1 MVEVKNPGGLADD
14 IELELERF
22 RHAGAIVR
30 MPEGMTDLA
39 GALARVAV
47 MLREAE
53 ALGQAVDVGDE
64 VLRLFQQFR
73 GALTTVGG
81 APAQA

>member
-1 MVEVKNPGGLADD
+1 MIEIRNPGMLAGA
-14 IELELERF
+14 IELELARF
-22 RHAGAIVR
+22 RHAGVVVR

-39 GALARVAV
+39 DALGRVAV

-64 VLRLFQQFR
+64 VVRLFEQFR
-73 GALTTVGG
+73 GALRTVGG

>member
-22 RHAGAIVR
+22 RYAGAIVR

-39 GALARVAV
+39 GALERVAM

>member
-1 MVEVKNPGGLADD
+1 MRDPGRLADA

-22 RHAGAIVR
+22 RRASLIVR

-39 GALARVAV
+39 EALARVAV

-64 VLRLFQQFR
+64 VVRFFEQFR
-73 GALTTVGG
+73 GALCTVGG
-81 APAQA
+81 APAEA

>member
-1 MVEVKNPGGLADD
+1 MVEVTNPGGLADA

-22 RHAGAIVR
+22 RHAGVIVR

-39 GALARVAV
+39 GALERVAG

-64 VLRLFQQFR
+64 VLRFFEQFR
-73 GALTTVGG
+73 SVLTTVGG
-81 APAQA
+81 APALA